1 MTTFEETEVERLDRE
16 LAYKGKP
23 DRLKMAPGI
32 QDLTLDQVMERDA
45 DNFNLVMKECKRYRA
60 KNEQEASLFFVEAY
74 RTGLS
79 KLGVTAIDKLRD
91 AIKASGGRKQVNT
104 AFYEKLCAKQ
114 EADKGIICQRRKYNL
129 TEQMQRALEDTRL
142 RESAASAAGMRTEAK
157 QFAEQCERIL
167 LAIKNLHNA
176 QHDFRRT
183 GLYIYYQDEIA
194 YFVGEPIIQNASAQG
209 GVIIP
214 GRKEIFVWTNVPMDA
229 SPS

>member
-1 MTTFEETEVERLDRE
+1 MSKVIQLEMERLDRE

-23 DRLKMAPGI
+23 DRLKMAPGM

-45 DNFNLVMKECKRYRA
+45 DNFNLIMKACNRYRA
-60 KNEQEASLFFVEAY
+60 PNPTEAKVFFVEAY

-91 AIKASGGRKQVNT
+91 AIKAGGGRKKINT
-104 AFYEKLCAKQ
+104 SFYEKLCIKQ
-114 EADKGIICQRRKYNL
+114 ENDKGIICQHRKYNL
-129 TEQMQRALEDTRL
+129 IEQMQTALETARL
-142 RESAASAAGMRTEAK
+142 HASSARAQGLH
-157 QFAEQCERIL
+157 EQEKEYDNQSERIL

-194 YFVGEPIIQNASAQG
+194 YFIGDPIIQDASAQG
-209 GVIIP
+209 GLLLP
-214 GRKEIFVWTNVPMDA
+214 GRKEIFVWTNVPMEA
-229 SPS
+229 PTS